1 MTVPSTS
8 EDQGTR
14 GFMRAFVLVA
24 GVFAFIV
31 WGSQAAHALDPSGVT
46 APVEA
51 ATPADE
57 VTEAAAPLTDAS
69 EEAAPAEHESA
80 PAEQAVEPATESV
93 GASAPAAQRVA
104 EPVTETVEA
113 AAPAAPRVAEPVTET
128 VEAAAPAA
136 QRVARPVTEV
146 VEQAAPDVAEVINAA
161 PVDEVTRAAAP
172 AVTQVVEDLAPVTQV
187 VEDLAPVTQV
197 VEDLAPVTQV
207 VEDLAP
213 VTQVVEDL
221 APVTQVVEDL
231 APVTQVVEDLAPVTQ
246 VVEDLAPV
254 TQVVEDLAPLLDP
267 VYRSVAA
274 LVENTVGFVTAG
286 DTLPLPT
293 LSSAPLLPTTGSVF
307 VDPLATGSP
316 QVDRSPWQAA
326 RTLLSIIVGEPSSL
340 TTGAFMPYEGSGS
353 PTDPDVPG
361 PGRVPAEIPLADWG
375 GILETGGRGLSQVAA
390 FLSVAILLV
399 LGFSRWIRPIAYARA
414 PNPFL
419 SSIELPG

>member
-1 MTVPSTS
+1 
-8 EDQGTR
+8 
-14 GFMRAFVLVA
+14 
-24 GVFAFIV
+24 
-31 WGSQAAHALDPSGVT
+31 
-46 APVEA
+46 
-51 ATPADE
+51 
-57 VTEAAAPLTDAS
+57 
-69 EEAAPAEHESA
+69 
-80 PAEQAVEPATESV
+80 
-93 GASAPAAQRVA
+93 
-104 EPVTETVEA
+104 
-113 AAPAAPRVAEPVTET
+113 VAEPVTET

-136 QRVARPVTEV
+136 QRVAEPVTEV

-187 VEDLAPVTQV
+187 VEDLASVTQV
-197 VEDLAPVTQV
+197 VEDLAS
-207 VEDLAP
+207 
-213 VTQVVEDL
+213 
-221 APVTQVVEDL
+221 
-231 APVTQVVEDLAPVTQ
+231 
-246 VVEDLAPV
+246 V

-274 LVENTVGFVTAG
+274 LVENTVGFVTEG